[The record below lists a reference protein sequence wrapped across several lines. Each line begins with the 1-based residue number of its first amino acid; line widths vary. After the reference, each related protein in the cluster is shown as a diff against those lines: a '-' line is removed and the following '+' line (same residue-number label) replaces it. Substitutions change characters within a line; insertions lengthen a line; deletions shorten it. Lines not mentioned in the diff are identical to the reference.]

1 MYPKCTLFGL
11 NCGYK
16 TAELIR
22 FNLSCFLRICA
33 VSILLKLCLLIKLDP
48 FFQISPFWS
57 SHHHG
62 DTAAGL
68 LGNFCPIVGRTMTS
82 QFIILACRL
91 TSFLERVSCILCFLS
106 PEGLSSFL
114 FTVWLFVFLFLI
126 LSHILESTHLLDGVT
141 LKFDFSACLVIVTSS
156 HDFPLS
162 LSLFALWFGGLG
174 LLESQNN
181 SSAARAICVAADRE
195 RIWWRGG
202 GEGE

>member
-1 MYPKCTLFGL
+1 
-11 NCGYK
+11 
-16 TAELIR
+16 
-22 FNLSCFLRICA
+22 
-33 VSILLKLCLLIKLDP
+33 
-48 FFQISPFWS
+48 
-57 SHHHG
+57 
-62 DTAAGL
+62 
-68 LGNFCPIVGRTMTS
+68 MTS

-91 TSFLERVSCILCFLS
+91 TSFLEHMSCILCFLS

-181 SSAARAICVAADRE
+181 SSAARAICVAADRNGSDGE
-195 RIWWRGG
+195 EEGKESRRKRGVVAKENCLR
-202 GEGE
+202 GEEKDKEDSE